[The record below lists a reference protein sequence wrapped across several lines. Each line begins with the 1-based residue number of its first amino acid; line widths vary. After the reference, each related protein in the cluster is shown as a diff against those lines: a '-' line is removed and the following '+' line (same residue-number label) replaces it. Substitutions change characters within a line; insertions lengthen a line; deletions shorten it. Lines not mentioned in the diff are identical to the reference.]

1 MRRKKL
7 VFASIAFDAKE
18 SKRSIDENG
27 FLRVEISPFTKEQV
41 APYLGKEIPDFRRMG
56 LEPEKV
62 YHVYRPASELS
73 KPKTVTSI
81 QNIPIQLEHH
91 IENPDNPP
99 TSTRVGTT
107 GQKAKWQAPYLSNS
121 LTIWEARA
129 IDLIK
134 SGAMKELSLGYAYT
148 PIKRAGTFQGE
159 DYDIVMHNIRA
170 NHLALVEEG
179 RAGHDVCV
187 LDAKPK
193 DLPLQE
199 EKKPMDNELTAKL
212 AALVAEM
219 SNLLASSA
227 KSPAATDEPE
237 VQDSDDINCDGDDMN
252 CDSEEDGAL
261 DDDTED
267 LDGAE
272 EPAPDFD
279 EEEDPNAVS
288 DFPDDEPAEEDEL
301 SEDGDEEDLGED
313 EDELGED
320 EDELSEDEDEPE
332 AKDED
337 DLDGAEDEDELS
349 EDEDEL
355 SEDED
360 ELSEDEDELSED
372 EDEPEAEDEEEP
384 EAAED
389 DDEEIDIANLPP
401 KVQALLKK
409 AGLEN
414 ASAEEIKSYINAMNE
429 KNKELN
435 MKVTG
440 DSAAKVKQRAKS
452 KGGSLVQQVAQA
464 AKMINGS
471 GKRNLTQDKAMKR
484 KTAAKRK
491 VAQDKALQRKQAAA
505 TKRKLAQD
513 AAVKRKIAAAKRQGY
528 EQASKNLQAR
538 YAAANATKSILGG
551 DVMQTTFAFD
561 SATKIYAAAL
571 KRVGVTVPSGVK
583 LSAARTMFKA
593 YNAGKGGKGNKGMT
607 MDSAGRFGSSTAGS
621 GTALG
626 NYLKS
631 RLAY

>member
-27 FLRVEISPFTKEQV
+27 FLHVEISPFTKEQV

-91 IENPDNPP
+91 IENPDDPP

-159 DYDIVMHNIRA
+159 DYDLVMHNIRA

-199 EKKPMDNELTAKL
+199 EKKPMDNETISKL
-212 AALVAEM
+212 AQLVAEM
-219 SNLLASSA
+219 SKLLASSA
-227 KSPAATDEPE
+227 QAPGAPDEPE

-279 EEEDPNAVS
+279 EEGDPNAVS
-288 DFPDDEPAEEDEL
+288 DFPDDEPAEEDKV

-313 EDELGED
+313 EDDLGE
-320 EDELSEDEDEPE
+320 
-332 AKDED
+332 DED

-355 SEDED
+355 GEDED

-372 EDEPEAEDEEEP
+372 EDEPEAEDEDEP

-389 DDEEIDIANLPP
+389 DDEEIDIASLPP
-401 KVQALLKK
+401 KVQAFIKK

-429 KNKELN
+429 KTKELN
-435 MKVTG
+435 MNVTG
-440 DSAAKVKQRAKS
+440 DSAAKVKQRTKT
-452 KGGSLVQQVAQA
+452 KGGSLTQQFAQA
-464 AKMINGS
+464 AKMVNGS
-471 GKRNLTQDKAMKR
+471 GKRNLAQDKAMKC
-484 KTAAKRK
+484 KAAAKK
-491 VAQDKALQRKQAAA
+491 TKLAQDKVLQRKQAAA
-505 TKRKLAQD
+505 KRKLAQD
-513 AAVKRKIAAAKRQGY
+513 AAVKRKVAAAKRQGY
-528 EQASKNLQAR
+528 ELASKNLQAR

-551 DVMQTTFAFD
+551 DVMKTTFAFD
-561 SATKIYAAAL
+561 SAAKIYAAAL
-571 KRVGVTVPSGVK
+571 KRVGVTVPDDVK

-593 YNAGKGGKGNKGMT
+593 YNAGKGAKANKGMT
-607 MDSAGRFGSSTAGS
+607 MDSAGRFGSGASGR

-626 NYLKS
+626 NYLQS
-631 RLAY
+631 CLAY

>member
-27 FLRVEISPFTKEQV
+27 FLHVEISPFTKEQV

-91 IENPDNPP
+91 IENPDDPP

-159 DYDIVMHNIRA
+159 DYDLVMHNIRA

-219 SNLLASSA
+219 SKLLASSA
-227 KSPAATDEPE
+227 QAPGAPDEPE

-279 EEEDPNAVS
+279 EEGDPNAVS
-288 DFPDDEPAEEDEL
+288 DFPDDEPAEEDKV

-313 EDELGED
+313 EDDLGED
-320 EDELSEDEDEPE
+320 EDE
-332 AKDED
+332 
-337 DLDGAEDEDELS
+337 LDGAEDEDELS

-355 SEDED
+355 GEDED

-372 EDEPEAEDEEEP
+372 EDEPEAEDEDEP

-389 DDEEIDIANLPP
+389 DDEEIDIASLPP
-401 KVQALLKK
+401 KVQAFIKK

-429 KNKELN
+429 KTKELN
-435 MKVTG
+435 MNVTG
-440 DSAAKVKQRAKS
+440 DSAAKVKQRTKT
-452 KGGSLVQQVAQA
+452 KGGSLTQQFAQA
-464 AKMINGS
+464 AKMVNGS
-471 GKRNLTQDKAMKR
+471 GKRNLAQDKAMKR
-484 KTAAKRK
+484 KAAAKK
-491 VAQDKALQRKQAAA
+491 TKLAQDKVLQRKQAAA
-505 TKRKLAQD
+505 KRKLAQD
-513 AAVKRKIAAAKRQGY
+513 AAVKRKVAAAKRQGY
-528 EQASKNLQAR
+528 ELASKNLQAR

-551 DVMQTTFAFD
+551 DVMKTTFAFD
-561 SATKIYAAAL
+561 SAAKIYAAAL
-571 KRVGVTVPSGVK
+571 KRVGVTVPDGVK

-593 YNAGKGGKGNKGMT
+593 YNAGKGGKANKGMT
-607 MDSAGRFGSSTAGS
+607 MDSAGRFGSGASGR

-626 NYLKS
+626 NYLQS
-631 RLAY
+631 CLAY

>member
-27 FLRVEISPFTKEQV
+27 FLHVEISPFTKEQV

-91 IENPDNPP
+91 IENPDDPP

-159 DYDIVMHNIRA
+159 DYDLVMHNIRA

-199 EKKPMDNELTAKL
+199 EKKPMDNELTSKL
-212 AALVAEM
+212 AQLVAEM
-219 SNLLASSA
+219 SKLLASSA
-227 KSPAATDEPE
+227 QAPGAPDEPE

-279 EEEDPNAVS
+279 EEGDPNAVS
-288 DFPDDEPAEEDEL
+288 DFPDDEPAEEDKV

-320 EDELSEDEDEPE
+320 EDEL
-332 AKDED
+332 
-337 DLDGAEDEDELS
+337 DGAEDEDELS

-355 SEDED
+355 GEDED

-372 EDEPEAEDEEEP
+372 EDEPEAEDEDEP

-389 DDEEIDIANLPP
+389 DDEEIDIASLPP
-401 KVQALLKK
+401 KVQAFIKK

-429 KNKELN
+429 KTKELN
-435 MKVTG
+435 MNVTG
-440 DSAAKVKQRAKS
+440 DSAAKVKQRTKT
-452 KGGSLVQQVAQA
+452 KGGSLTQQFAQA
-464 AKMINGS
+464 AKMVNGS
-471 GKRNLTQDKAMKR
+471 GKRNLAQDKAMKR
-484 KTAAKRK
+484 KAAAKK
-491 VAQDKALQRKQAAA
+491 TKLAQDKVLQRKQAAA
-505 TKRKLAQD
+505 KRKLAQD
-513 AAVKRKIAAAKRQGY
+513 AAVKRKVAAAKRQGY
-528 EQASKNLQAR
+528 ELASKNLQAR

-551 DVMQTTFAFD
+551 DVMKTTFAFD
-561 SATKIYAAAL
+561 SAAKIYAAAL
-571 KRVGVTVPSGVK
+571 KRVGVTVPDGVK

-593 YNAGKGGKGNKGMT
+593 YNAGKGGKANKGMT
-607 MDSAGRFGSSTAGS
+607 MDSAGRFGSGASGR

-626 NYLKS
+626 NYLQS
-631 RLAY
+631 CLAY